1 MLYSFRSFLLLSLI
15 IGALGLFLVT
25 MVQVVSEPKP
35 AFTKMP
41 SPTGIILQA
50 TT

>member
-15 IGALGLFLVT
+15 VGAMGLFLVT

-35 AFTKMP
+35 AFTKIP
-41 SPTGIILQA
+41 SPTAFTTQA
-50 TT
+50 SS

>member
-15 IGALGLFLVT
+15 VGAMGLFLVT

-41 SPTGIILQA
+41 SPTSFIVQ
-50 TT
+50 TST

>member
-15 IGALGLFLVT
+15 VGMMGLFLVT
-25 MVQVVSEPKP
+25 LVQVASEPKP
-35 AFTKMP
+35 AYTKF
-41 SPTGIILQA
+41 PTPTAIIAQA

>member
-15 IGALGLFLVT
+15 VGTIGLYLVT
-25 MVQVVSEPKP
+25 LVQVVSEPKP
-35 AFTKMP
+35 AFTKI
-41 SPTGIILQA
+41 PTPTAIITQA